1 MGHSPWGHK
10 ESDMVNKNVGKIK
23 LDSACF
29 ILSLQFI
36 AILVYYGL
44 ISLSCAIYIIAIIQC
59 TSFMSYQL
67 YFLLN
72 AHNHPEK

>member
-44 ISLSCAIYIIAIIQC
+44 ISLVMCYLYH
-59 TSFMSYQL
+59 SYHTMHIFHVL
-67 YFLLN
+67 STLFLIECSQ
-72 AHNHPEK
+72 PP